1 MMLFSSVLVK
11 GDRLGMESYLTFLSS
26 RLPCDGVN
34 GSERVVLLLHLGDF
48 GVGES
53 QFDQSSSK
61 SLMGAARDRGLDF
74 FTGSGVFEDE

>member
-1 MMLFSSVLVK
+1 MLYLSVMVK
-11 GDRLGMESYLTFLSS
+11 GGRLGMESYLTFRSS

-61 SLMGAARDRGLDF
+61 SLMGAARVSGLDF
-74 FTGSGVFEDE
+74 FTGTGVLEDE